1 VPLFFSRLSSTFENT
16 TIPTFPFRAKLPLQ
30 LTDMYLTITT
40 THAPATDLGYL
51 LHKRPGKLH
60 SVALSFGQA
69 HVFYPEVSEQRC
81 TAALLIEVDPVELV
95 RKPGGPSGEG
105 GLLDQYVNDR
115 PYVSSSFT
123 SVALARAFG
132 TALGGR
138 SKIKQDL
145 ADAEIPLDI
154 RIGVLPSRGGDVFLR
169 RLFEPLG
176 YQVDATRLP
185 LDEKFPEWGESR
197 YWGVTLSAKKRLQ
210 DVLQH
215 LYVLLPVLDDEKHY
229 WVGKDEVEKLLLRGQ
244 GWLSAHPEREEITR
258 RYLKYQHRLMRE
270 ALARLTDE
278 DADPD
283 EISETRAAEEGVLE
297 ERISLNQQRLGSVLA
312 ALRQSGAKRVLD
324 LGCGEGR
331 LLSLLLADAT
341 FTEIT
346 GVDVSPR
353 ILERAA
359 ERLRLDTLP
368 PRKRERIR
376 LLQGSLMYRDARLAG
391 YDAAAVVEV
400 VEHLDPPRL
409 AAFERVLFEH
419 ARPATIVMTT
429 PNREYN
435 AKFETMPAGAFRHRD
450 HRFEWTRAE
459 FQTWSNRVA
468 SQHGFGI
475 SFIPIGEE
483 DPVLGPPTQM
493 AVFRVTS

>member
-1 VPLFFSRLSSTFENT
+1 
-16 TIPTFPFRAKLPLQ
+16 
-30 LTDMYLTITT
+30 MYLTITT
-40 THAPATDLGYL
+40 THTPATDLGYL

-60 SVALSFGQA
+60 SVSLSFGKA
-69 HVFYPEVSEQRC
+69 HVFYPEAKEDRC

-123 SVALARAFG
+123 SVALARVFA

-138 SKIKQDL
+138 SKDKQEL
-145 ADAEIPLDI
+145 ADAELPLEI
-154 RIGVLPSRGGDVFLR
+154 RIAVLPCRGGEVFLR
-169 RLFEPLG
+169 GLFEPLG
-176 YQVDATRLP
+176 YEVTANRHP

-197 YWGVTLSAKKRLQ
+197 YWSATLSAKKKLQ

-229 WVGKDEVEKLLLRGQ
+229 WVGKDEVEKLLRRGE
-244 GWLSAHPEREEITR
+244 GWLATHPEREEITR

-270 ALARLTDE
+270 ALARLTE
-278 DADPD
+278 GEEDPD
-283 EISETRAAEEGVLE
+283 EIAELHAAEEVVLE
-297 ERISLNQQRLGSVLA
+297 ERISLNQQRMGSVLA

-331 LLSLLLADAT
+331 LLSLLLADT
-341 FTEIT
+341 SFTDIV

-353 ILERAA
+353 VLEKAA
-359 ERLRLDTLP
+359 QRLRLETLP
-368 PRKRERIR
+368 PRKRERVK
-376 LLQGSLMYRDARLAG
+376 LLQGSLMYRDARLSG

-419 ARPATIVMTT
+419 ARPTTIVMTT

-435 AKFETMPAGAFRHRD
+435 AKFETMPAGTFRHRD
-450 HRFEWTRAE
+450 HRFEWTREE
-459 FQTWSNRVA
+459 FQSWAVRVA
-468 SQHGFGI
+468 APHGYRV
-475 SFIPIGEE
+475 SFLPVGEE
-483 DPVLGPPTQM
+483 DSILGAPTQM
-493 AVFRVTS
+493 AIFRPAN

>member
-1 VPLFFSRLSSTFENT
+1 LSPSSILTNRT
-16 TIPTFPFRAKLPLQ
+16 VPFRFRNKLPVQ
-30 LTDMYLTITT
+30 LLGMYLTITT
-40 THAPATDLGYL
+40 THSPATDLDYL

-60 SVALSFGQA
+60 SVSLSFGRA
-69 HVFYPEVSEQRC
+69 LVFYPEATESRC
-81 TAALLIEVDPVELV
+81 TAALLLEVDPVELV

-138 SKIKQDL
+138 SKTKQEL
-145 ADAEIPLDI
+145 ADSEIPLEI
-154 RIGVLPSRGGDVFLR
+154 RIAVLPCRGGEAFLR

-176 YQVDATRLP
+176 YVLTATRHR

-197 YWGVTLSAKKRLQ
+197 YWTVALSAKKRLQ

-215 LYVLLPVLDDEKHY
+215 FYVLLPVLDDEKHY
-229 WVGKDEVEKLLLRGQ
+229 WVGKDEVEKLLRRGE
-244 GWLSAHPEREEITR
+244 GWLASHPEREEITR

-270 ALARLTDE
+270 ALARLTE
-278 DADPD
+278 DDQDLDDLAEQHATE
-283 EISETRAAEEGVLE
+283 EIVLE

-331 LLSLLLADAT
+331 LLSLLLADNS
-341 FTEIT
+341 FSEIT

-353 ILERAA
+353 VLERAA
-359 ERLRLDTLP
+359 ERLRLDSLP
-368 PRKRERIR
+368 PRKRERLK
-376 LLQGSLMYRDARLAG
+376 LLQGSLMYKDARLAG

-419 ARPATIVMTT
+419 ACPATVVMTT

-435 AKFETMPAGAFRHRD
+435 AKFETMPAGAFRHKD

-459 FQTWSNRVA
+459 FQSWASGVA
-468 SQHGFGI
+468 SRYLYAV
-475 SFIPIGEE
+475 SFVPVGDE

-493 AVFRVTS
+493 AIFRSGK